1 MEKNWAHGWDEK
13 WESSSSYDFWNT
25 QKLSAA
31 TDVWMKWILF
41 YRASGEIW
49 GRDACNAWNNII
61 YANEGEQKGP
71 KRGGAESSCLLIGA
85 SGGGGPI
92 PFISLSL
99 SQSVDCLL
107 QLSSFSAFLIRTE
120 VCGQAIWPAQFR
132 AVGPLRPR
140 QNNLRRTF
148 SAQFGSS
155 LRNEKSLFYH
165 IGHSCH
171 ADFTEYS
178 NNCFF
183 FWRNLNFPS
192 TKLQRPLNT
201 EHNGQWTLIFTLIYG
216 LVILFRM
223 WPFQN
228 VMIESI
234 VFKMNSKVTM

>member
-1 MEKNWAHGWDEK
+1 MREI
-13 WESSSSYDFWNT
+13 
-25 QKLSAA
+25 
-31 TDVWMKWILF
+31 IL
-41 YRASGEIW
+41 
-49 GRDACNAWNNII
+49 

-71 KRGGAESSCLLIGA
+71 KRGGAESSRLLIGA
-85 SGGGGPI
+85 SGGGPI

-178 NNCFF
+178 NCFLEEF
-183 FWRNLNFPS
+183 EFS
-192 TKLQRPLNT
+192 ETQSYSG
-201 EHNGQWTLIFTLIYG
+201 H
-216 LVILFRM
+216 
-223 WPFQN
+223 
-228 VMIESI
+228 
-234 VFKMNSKVTM
+234 

>member
-1 MEKNWAHGWDEK
+1 MANLKCVLVLVYQTKDYIARRKRNLVRWDNEKKQNSIYNGKKLSAWMGWEMR
-13 WESSSSYDFWNT
+13 ESSSSYDFWNT

-61 YANEGEQKGP
+61 CEWRRAKGP
-71 KRGGAESSCLLIGA
+71 KERWRGVILSLDWCV
-85 SGGGGPI
+85 GGRRPNSI
-92 PFISLSL
+92 HLSL

-183 FWRNLNFPS
+183 GGIWIFRAQSYSGHWTPNIMDN
-192 TKLQRPLNT
+192 
-201 EHNGQWTLIFTLIYG
+201 EH
-216 LVILFRM
+216 
-223 WPFQN
+223 
-228 VMIESI
+228 
-234 VFKMNSKVTM
+234 